1 MSMKKYLPLISFC
14 LSLPAFAAGDAVVEG
29 RSDYMT
35 IIQPRAF
42 EELKRFRNRLESAY
56 GYLLSDETVDWSHLP
71 QSHIESLW
79 NDEGEWPFKQVL
91 EQLIAL
97 EVGDTHEKSKNFYD
111 FVNQELSSREIM
123 ERMDN
128 FKKKFAKLELSI
140 NAA

>member
-1 MSMKKYLPLISFC
+1 MSMKKYLPLIIFC
-14 LSLPAFAAGDAVVEG
+14 LSLPAFAASDAVVEG

-42 EELKRFRNRLESAY
+42 EELKKFRNRLESAY

-97 EVGDTHEKSKNFYD
+97 EVGDTHEKSKDFYD
-111 FVNQELSSREIM
+111 FVNQKLCSGKIM
-123 ERMDN
+123 KKMKD
-128 FKKKFAKLELSI
+128 FKEKLKELELSLEFS
-140 NAA
+140 